1 MKNILI
7 IACFICC
14 SIFTSAQ
21 TNNNTNSNGS
31 SQPVSNPTLPSNVS
45 NSNNSNSGVNPNGNP
60 GTITN
65 SNSNSASK
73 GFQTPTPPFE
83 PGTKLSSGGNNAGVP
98 PIFPVTGSNRLKKDT
113 THFVD
118 TKPLNHTVPKLTE
131 EQRKAHIDS
140 MIRAIDRR
148 ENNTKIT
155 PKKTTKPGT
164 QKKRTSKK

>member
-1 MKNILI
+1 MMTAFL
-7 IACFICC
+7 CC
-14 SIFTSAQ
+14 SLITSAQ
-21 TNNNTNSNGS
+21 SNNSNSNGTIL
-31 SQPVSNPTLPSNVS
+31 PVSNATLPSTVS

-83 PGTKLSSGGNNAGVP
+83 PGTKLSSAGNNAVVP
-98 PIFPVTGSNRLKKDT
+98 PTFPVAGSNKLKKDT

-118 TKPLNHTVPKLTE
+118 TKPFNNTVLKLTE

-140 MIRAIDRR
+140 VIRAIDRR
-148 ENNTKIT
+148 EKYNKKIPT
-155 PKKTTKPGT
+155 QKTVKPGM
-164 QKKRTSKK
+164 QKKKG